1 MHWSQTESSKW
12 SLDCRRAT
20 RATPVKPQLFL
31 SGLSPHPQL
40 QTEPCDPD
48 ADRERVYEPV
58 LPLLSSSLLESVVL
72 YRLHNNQRVLSVHVQ
87 RDQTRVRGPL
97 S

>member
-1 MHWSQTESSKW
+1 MHWSQTKSSKW

-31 SGLSPHPQL
+31 SG
-40 QTEPCDPD
+40 
-48 ADRERVYEPV
+48 ADRERVDVPV
-58 LPLLSSSLLESVVL
+58 LPLLPSSLLESFVL
-72 YRLHNNQRVLSVHVQ
+72 YRLVHNNQRVPSVHVQ